1 MAGMELGAT
10 VGGQPETERLAAQR
24 KEVEIDSIAAIRKI
38 EVVLETMKIR
48 VNPGGIAS
56 TKFGREIL
64 EALELFKVH
73 KRLWMDASPKNPN
86 NSTIEDRMLALEEA
100 VRKSILTPARAQANS
115 TASKSHATVA
125 APAASQSAVRI
136 RIPGAEEMQP
146 SQLLNMAKEHI
157 TGAYAV
163 RKMRS
168 NDTEVFVGSTAQRDA
183 ALNMPHPETF
193 KILRQD
199 YPVEI
204 SGVPLGTKVQ
214 GGKNADN
221 KAIIKEIIQASKR
234 IARLE
239 INRIRWLHDGKEISK
254 AKSSGKTRGTLIV
267 SLPTEALQKEV
278 VRNVIVIDSILYTAQ
293 LWSPR
298 AQVKQC
304 FNCSQW
310 GHTQAAC
317 GKAARCGECASDH
330 QSRDCPKKRISCC
343 NCGKS
348 HPSWHKSACQ
358 TYSVYRKS
366 VERVR
371 DEILER
377 TNEIRREPSGI
388 LPAAIAIP
396 DDELGYT
403 IVQSKKAASS
413 KRGPGRPRKISTPLA
428 PASTITID
436 SRPPALS
443 TRSKSPEEAS
453 SAATISKPP
462 PRCS

>member
-1 MAGMELGAT
+1 MTGTELGVT
-10 VGGQPETERLAAQR
+10 VGGQLETERLAAQR
-24 KEVEIDSIAAIRKI
+24 KEVEIDSIAAIIKI
-38 EVVLETMKIR
+38 EVVLETMKYMSIQE
-48 VNPGGIAS
+48 
-56 TKFGREIL
+56 K
-64 EALELFKVH
+64 
-73 KRLWMDASPKNPN
+73 
-86 NSTIEDRMLALEEA
+86 RMLVLEEA
-100 VRKSILTPARAQANS
+100 VRKSILTPARAQAIS
-115 TASKSHATVA
+115 TASKSYATAA

-136 RIPGAEEMQP
+136 RIPVAEDMQP

-204 SGVPLGTKVQ
+204 S
-214 GGKNADN
+214 
-221 KAIIKEIIQASKR
+221 
-234 IARLE
+234 E

-278 VRNVIVIDSILYTAQ
+278 VRNGIVIDSILYAAQ

-298 AQVKQC
+298 AQIKQC

-317 GKAARCGECASDH
+317 GKAARCGECAGDH
-330 QSRDCPKKRISCC
+330 QSRDCPIKWISCC
-343 NCGKS
+343 HCGKS

-358 TYSVYRKS
+358 THSVYRKN

-371 DEILER
+371 EEILER

-388 LPAAIAIP
+388 PPAAIAIP

-403 IVQSKKAASS
+403 TVQSKKAASS
-413 KRGPGRPRKISTPLA
+413 KRRLGRPRKVSTPLA

-453 SAATISKPP
+453 SAATIPMPP
-462 PRCS
+462 PRRS